1 MINSSLAA
9 IIGLA
14 LAIVLII
21 KKISPVYS
29 LMIGALAGGFL
40 GCGSLVGTVSEMFE
54 GVKSITPAI
63 LRILAAGVLSGALI
77 RSRAAESIAE
87 SIVRRLGPR
96 FVFLSLALATM
107 ILCAVGVFVD
117 VAVITVAPVALALA
131 SRLGL
136 SRGKVLLALIGGGK
150 CGNIMSPNPNTIIA
164 AENYG
169 APLSSVM
176 AAGIIPALIGLL
188 VTVYIIVPLLPSGKA
203 RAAGIASSEGAA
215 GSEGIAGSEG
225 MAGSEGTAGSEGIAG
240 SEGTAVEKLPSF
252 LASIAGPLFTIAL
265 LSLRPLFGIVIDPMI
280 ALPLGGIVTLAATR
294 SLNITSE
301 SIEYGLSKMAPV
313 ALLLIGTGTIA
324 GVISASDMKDV
335 VISWLTG
342 WNVSGMFMAPLSSIL
357 MSAAT
362 ASTTAGATIASASF
376 SDAILETGLAGLWG
390 AALTNAGATVL
401 DHLPHGSFF
410 HASAG
415 SVSMPFKERL
425 SLIPFESLVGLTL
438 TLTTILCAVIGNI
451 AGLC

>member
-203 RAAGIASSEGAA
+203 RAAG
-215 GSEGIAGSEG
+215 
-225 MAGSEGTAGSEGIAG
+225 MADSEGTAG
-240 SEGTAVEKLPSF
+240 EKLPSF

-415 SVSMPFKERL
+415 SASMPFKERL
-425 SLIPFESLVGLTL
+425 SLIPFESLIGLTL

>member
-203 RAAGIASSEGAA
+203 RAAGIAGSEGIV
-215 GSEGIAGSEG
+215 GSEGIACSG
-225 MAGSEGTAGSEGIAG
+225 GTAG
-240 SEGTAVEKLPSF
+240 EKLPSF

-425 SLIPFESLVGLTL
+425 SLIPFESLIGLTL

>member
-203 RAAGIASSEGAA
+203 RAAGIAASEGAA
-215 GSEGIAGSEG
+215 GSEG
-225 MAGSEGTAGSEGIAG
+225 TAG
-240 SEGTAVEKLPSF
+240 EKLPSF

-425 SLIPFESLVGLTL
+425 SLIPFESLIGLTL

>member
-203 RAAGIASSEGAA
+203 RAAGIAGSEGAA
-215 GSEGIAGSEG
+215 GSEGMAGPEGTAGSEG
-225 MAGSEGTAGSEGIAG
+225 MAGSGGTAGSEGIV
-240 SEGTAVEKLPSF
+240 EEKLPSF

>member
-176 AAGIIPALIGLL
+176 AAGIVPALIGLL

-203 RAAGIASSEGAA
+203 RAAGTA
-215 GSEGIAGSEG
+215 GSEGI
-225 MAGSEGTAGSEGIAG
+225 AGSEGTAGSEGIAG
-240 SEGTAVEKLPSF
+240 SEGTAGSEGIAGSEGTAGEKLPSF

>member
-225 MAGSEGTAGSEGIAG
+225 TAG
-240 SEGTAVEKLPSF
+240 EKLPSF

-425 SLIPFESLVGLTL
+425 SLIPFESLIGLTL